1 MRLFLLTLLFPLAA
15 VAGGFTAAFL
25 AAERGFVPIVRDP
38 HVCGEGV
45 VVIFGLDSGS
55 PGDIGIVTLPD
66 DVVDVSPYQG
76 RPIGDVLD
84 TLYWQRVKPGP
95 ELGDAP
101 IYGPILPN
109 TGATRCLV
117 EGADA

>member
-1 MRLFLLTLLFPLAA
+1 MRLFLLALLAILSAIVF
-15 VAGGFTAAFL
+15 GFATASF
-25 AAERGFVPIVRDP
+25 AAEYGFVPTVRDP
-38 HVCGEGV
+38 QVCGDGV
-45 VVIFGLDSGS
+45 VVILGLDSGS
-55 PGDIGIVTLPD
+55 RVDTGLTTLPD

-84 TLYWQRVKPGP
+84 TLYWQRVEPGP

-101 IYGPILPN
+101 IYGPLLPN

-117 EGADA
+117 EAEDA

>member
-1 MRLFLLTLLFPLAA
+1 MRIFLLTLLFLLAA
-15 VAGGFTAAFL
+15 VVFGFATASFTGGL
-25 AAERGFVPIVRDP
+25 VPTVRDP

-55 PGDIGIVTLPD
+55 SVDTGIVTLPD
-66 DVVDVSPYQG
+66 DVIDVQPHQG

-84 TLYWQRVKPGP
+84 TLYWQHVEPGP